1 MLMLERQVEE
11 IFNLGSIIIIAI
23 INIILLLVAINNIK
37 LMLENDTYIK
47 SHPDYPN
54 FGSRIRDLLNTQFL
68 FSFAKSKKNQF
79 FLTNFLCRPPKKLA
93 ACHTV
98 NFNANV
104 LPHSLFEALY
114 PNFPWVPLEL
124 HYSHELY
131 FG

>member
-1 MLMLERQVEE
+1 MLETQVEE

-23 INIILLLVAINNIK
+23 INIILLLVEINNIK
-37 LMLENDTYIK
+37 LMLENDTHIK

-54 FGSRIRDLLNTQFL
+54 FGSRIRDLLKKQFL

-79 FLTNFLCRPPKKLA
+79 FFFTNFICRPPKKLA

-98 NFNANV
+98 NFGANH

-114 PNFPWVPLEL
+114 PNFPWVPLE
-124 HYSHELY
+124 Y
-131 FG
+131 FL